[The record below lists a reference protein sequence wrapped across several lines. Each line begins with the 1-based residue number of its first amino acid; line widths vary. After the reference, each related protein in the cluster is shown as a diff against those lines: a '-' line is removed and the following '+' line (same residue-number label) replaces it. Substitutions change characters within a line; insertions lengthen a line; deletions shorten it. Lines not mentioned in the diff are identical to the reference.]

1 MWLIRVVITILFVV
15 IVLILGLLIHFVTW
29 IISKFSRKACDNIR
43 YGYVHGALKGVW
55 LLGGGKAIT
64 IGLDRIPQDRTVVF
78 IANHRSIF
86 DVILTGA
93 QLKKPVGYI
102 AKKELAKVPL
112 LNLQMKDIYCLFL
125 DRQNNREGLKTMLKA
140 IDYVKQGHNMFI
152 FPEGTRS
159 KVEGQFGEF
168 HPGSF
173 KIATK
178 PGAVI
183 VPITIVNSGDILEDH
198 FPRLKRVPVV
208 IEYGEPIDTAGMSR
222 QDVKELPDRVKQII
236 MDTYKRNAE
245 RISN

>member
-1 MWLIRVVITILFVV
+1 MWVIRVVITVLFVV
-15 IVLILGLLIHFVTW
+15 IVLILGLLVHFVTW
-29 IISKFSRKACDNIR
+29 IISKFNRKLCDNIR

-55 LLGGGKAIT
+55 ALGGGKAKT
-64 IGLDRIPQDRTVVF
+64 IGLDRVPTDRTVVF

-93 QLKKPVGYI
+93 QLKKPMGYI
-102 AKKELAKVPL
+102 AKIELEKIPL
-112 LNLQMKDIYCLFL
+112 LNIQMRDIYCLFL
-125 DRQNNREGLKTMLKA
+125 NRQDNRAGLKTMLKA
-140 IDYVKQGHNMFI
+140 IDYVKHGHNMFI

-183 VPITIVNSGDILEDH
+183 VPITIVNSGDIFEDH
-198 FPRLKRVPVV
+198 MPRLRRVPVV
-208 IEYGEPIDTAGMSR
+208 IEYGEPIDTKGMSR
-222 QDVKELPDRVKQII
+222 EEIKELPERVKKII
-236 MDTYKRNAE
+236 MDTYKKNVE
-245 RISN
+245 LL

>member
-1 MWLIRVVITILFVV
+1 MWVIRVVVTILFVV
-15 IVLILGLLIHFVTW
+15 IVLIVGLLVHFVTW
-29 IISKFSRKACDNIR
+29 IISKFSQKKCDSIR
-43 YGYVHGALKGVW
+43 YGYVHGALKVVW
-55 LLGGGKAIT
+55 ALGGGRAKT
-64 IGLDRIPQDRTVVF
+64 IGLDRVPKDRTVVF

-102 AKKELAKVPL
+102 AKQELEKIPL
-112 LNLQMKDIYCLFL
+112 LNLQMRDIYCLFL
-125 DRQNNREGLKTMLKA
+125 NRQNNREGLKTMLKA

-222 QDVKELPDRVKQII
+222 ADVKELPERVKNII
-236 MDTYKRNAE
+236 VSTYRRNVKLL
-245 RISN
+245 